1 MRKLK
6 RLFRPLK
13 DPRASNTR
21 HDLVEILVIALAA
34 TLAGAK
40 TCTEFEFFGQG
51 REELLRRFLE
61 LRHGIPSHDT
71 FSNVFRALDPKGLE
85 AVLRKFS
92 KSFGIKGVVS
102 IDGKALRG
110 AYTRG
115 RQATPLHM
123 VNVWAAG
130 TRMALAQRK
139 APNRNEVAGAREVLA
154 LLDLDGALV
163 TADALHC
170 RPDTAQAILDR
181 KGHYVLAIKSNRGRL
196 FKAAKTLVD
205 TARKPARASQRRA
218 TAHGRA
224 ERRQAIVAPA
234 PQLAKQYDFPA
245 IAAVGRIDSW
255 RANSGKT
262 ARSDTSSPRACCRPK
277 SCSRSCVLTG
287 ASRTTCT
294 GSSTSCSTRMPAAA
308 ARITPPK
315 ISPSSASW
323 PSIPC
328 RQRPVLPASATKC
341 SKPDGIMTSFS
352 PPSPICDSP
361 TPPGEGKRDLP

>member
-6 RLFRPLK
+6 RLFRPIK
-13 DPRASNTR
+13 DPRAGNAR

-40 TCTEFEFFGQG
+40 TCTEFEFFGKG
-51 REELLRRFLE
+51 REELLRQFLE
-61 LRHGIPSHDT
+61 LKYGIPSHDT

-85 AVLRKFS
+85 AVLCKFS
-92 KSFGIKGVVS
+92 KGFGIKGVVS

-110 AYTRG
+110 AFTRG

-139 APNRNEVAGAREVLA
+139 APNRNEVAGALEVLA

-170 RPDTAQAILDR
+170 RPDTAQAIRDR
-181 KGHYVLAIKSNRGRL
+181 KGHYVLAIKSNRGKL
-196 FKAAKTLVD
+196 FKAAKTLLD
-205 TARKPARASQRRA
+205 TARKPARASQRK
-218 TAHGRA
+218 TVAHGRV

-234 PQLAKQYDFPA
+234 PQLAKQYGFPA

-255 RANSGKT
+255 RANAGKT
-262 ARSDTSSPRACCRPK
+262 AKHTIRYFLEVVRAHWAIENNLHWVLDVLFDEDACRSRKDH
-277 SCSRSCVLTG
+277 
-287 ASRTTCT
+287 
-294 GSSTSCSTRMPAAA
+294 AAENLA
-308 ARITPPK
+308 AIRKLALNALQATPGPARIGHK
-315 ISPSSASW
+315 MLQARWNNDFLLSALAHM
-323 PSIPC
+323 
-328 RQRPVLPASATKC
+328 R
-341 SKPDGIMTSFS
+341 
-352 PPSPICDSP
+352 
-361 TPPGEGKRDLP
+361 